1 MAKKKIQTKKVTGES
16 AAQRA
21 RFKQGDKFIQLAAKH
36 FKIFKQYREA
46 HLQYLEQLEII
57 LKGWKNQPLSK
68 TKIKELMKNEKDNF
82 NDTVI
87 KDMEKFLNKKNTLKQ
102 LIKKIKGGK

>member
-1 MAKKKIQTKKVTGES
+1 MAKKKTQTKKVTGER

-21 RFKQGDKFIQLAAKH
+21 RAKQGDKFIQLAAKH

-57 LKGWKNQPLSK
+57 LKGWKNKPLSQ

-102 LIKKIKGGK
+102 LIKKIKGKK

>member
-1 MAKKKIQTKKVTGES
+1 M
-16 AAQRA
+16 
-21 RFKQGDKFIQLAAKH
+21 
-36 FKIFKQYREA
+36 
-46 HLQYLEQLEII
+46 
-57 LKGWKNQPLSK
+57 KNKPLSK

-102 LIKKIKGGK
+102 LIKKIKGKK

>member
-1 MAKKKIQTKKVTGES
+1 MAKKKTQTTKVTSER

-102 LIKKIKGGK
+102 LIKKIKGKK

>member
-1 MAKKKIQTKKVTGES
+1 VAKKKTQTKKVTREN

-21 RFKQGDKFIQLAAKH
+21 RTKQGDKFIQLAAKH

-46 HLQYLEQLEII
+46 HLQYLEQLEKI
-57 LKGWKNQPLSK
+57 LKGWKNKPLSK